1 MNVETCYF
9 SILHITIP
17 NIPIHIEGTL
27 ATYGIHVI
35 FDLPFFKNLICS
47 SHGNPLLIL

>member
-1 MNVETCYF
+1 MNVEVSQHSYC
-9 SILHITIP
+9 
-17 NIPIHIEGTL
+17 IEGTL

-35 FDLPFFKNLICS
+35 VDLPVFKNLIRS